1 MLGTGVSTSLTGD
14 IPAVC
19 EAGVSPAGEQEVLM
33 AAAAAESAG
42 QPEPEPEPEPEDDVK
57 RKFREALER
66 KHAQAD
72 KKAGN
77 NAKDA
82 SKVHGRHGP
91 AGGRRTFRRKSG

>member
-1 MLGTGVSTSLTGD
+1 
-14 IPAVC
+14 
-19 EAGVSPAGEQEVLM
+19 M
-33 AAAAAESAG
+33 AAASEPAG
-42 QPEPEPEPEPEDDVK
+42 QPESDTEDDVK

-66 KHAQAD
+66 KQAQAENR
-72 KKAGN
+72 AGS